1 MRQRAGPPQ
10 NPPVEKRQPDESRA
24 SVYPAVVQ
32 ERIDGG
38 QRGRGHPW
46 RAAQHDDEL
55 RADRER
61 PEFRERERER
71 SHGSTANFSVFHSRV
86 VREDEGGTSSP
97 SAIRAVILCERTS
110 KASRRGRP
118 PAFDRE
124 RERERLLTALSCT
137 RCVLPVLT
145 KLLGGYIFPARTM
158 KGTRIRGFR
167 GDVPP
172 GMEYPAPAITTGGDR

>member
-1 MRQRAGPPQ
+1 M
-10 NPPVEKRQPDESRA
+10 PVRPGAREGGGAALRVSADPLLDRH
-24 SVYPAVVQ
+24 PA
-32 ERIDGG
+32 
-38 QRGRGHPW
+38 P
-46 RAAQHDDEL
+46 AAHEL

-61 PEFRERERER
+61 PEFRARERER

-86 VREDEGGTSSP
+86 VREDEGGTSSS

-118 PAFDRE
+118 PAFDRERE

-172 GMEYPAPAITTGGDR
+172 GMEYPAPATTTGGDR

>member
-10 NPPVEKRQPDESRA
+10 NPPVEKRQADESRA

-38 QRGRGHPW
+38 QRGRGHPL
-46 RAAQHDDEL
+46 AAQQHDDEL

-61 PEFRERERER
+61 PEFRERERERERKREREREERERER

-86 VREDEGGTSSP
+86 VREDEGGTSSS

-118 PAFDRE
+118 PAFERE
-124 RERERLLTALSCT
+124 RERERERGYLRLCPAHVLCTTRTDKTAGRLFFSCT
-137 RCVLPVLT
+137 HDE
-145 KLLGGYIFPARTM
+145 GYPNQ
-158 KGTRIRGFR
+158 G
-167 GDVPP
+167 V
-172 GMEYPAPAITTGGDR
+172 